1 MNDRLSGSFFCS
13 IFLFKHGG
21 CARWAR
27 SGGEIWHVG
36 VIEGEEVVE
45 IVHGEAADDA
55 FFAGDDGIGKGL
67 FFLFK
72 LEDLFFDGVFGD
84 EADDVDAFFLADA
97 VGR

>member
-55 FFAGDDGIGKGL
+55 FFAGDDGVGEGL
-67 FFLFK
+67 FFLFE

-84 EADDVDAFFLADA
+84 EADEVKE
-97 VGR
+97 